1 MTELIFS
8 RIPTTSEVGKAFL
21 IIIIVLVLRRIFVT
35 QIIKW
40 MHKAFKKLKVIS
52 IMIDKTKKPL
62 SIIILI
68 TGIFFALITLPFN
81 ELSMSILLS
90 IYKSLFVFLAAQTIT
105 KIVEA
110 YFNDYIIKR
119 SEDQR
124 QKQVNTLISKII
136 KLVVIIIALLIIL
149 TEFDVKVQSLLAG
162 LGISGIAFALAAQDT
177 LKNIF
182 GGVIIYMD
190 SPFNIGD
197 IIIINTIEGIVE
209 DIGLRSTK
217 LRTFDKGLVSM
228 PNAAFTDGTVHN
240 YSRRGSRR
248 QRFYVGVTYS
258 TKSEKMKKIIS
269 EIKNLLISET
279 DVENTGIIVRFEKF
293 GGSSLDILINYY
305 IVKLDYNEFMEVVE
319 KVNLRI
325 MELFQEEEVEFAF
338 PSMSL
343 YFENEQKKGG
353 SYE

>member
-1 MTELIFS
+1 MTELIFTRLPS
-8 RIPTTSEVGKAFL
+8 SSELGKAFL
-21 IIIIVLVLRRIFVT
+21 IILVVLVLRKLFVT

-40 MHKAFKKLKVIS
+40 MHRAFVKLKVIN

-68 TGIFFALITLPFN
+68 TGIFFALVTLPLN
-81 ELSMSILLS
+81 ELSMSIFLS
-90 IYKSLFVFLAAQTIT
+90 TYKSLLVFMFAQTIIS
-105 KIVEA
+105 IVEA
-110 YFNDYIIKR
+110 YFDAYIIRR

-124 QKQVNTLISKII
+124 QKQINTLISKII
-136 KLVVIIIALLIIL
+136 KLVVIIIAILIIL

-248 QRFYVGVTYS
+248 QRFNVGVTYS
-258 TKSEKMKKIIS
+258 TSPYKMKKII
-269 EIKNLLISET
+269 EGIKNLLISET
-279 DVENTGIIVRFEKF
+279 YVENTGIIVRFEKF
-293 GGSSLDILINYY
+293 GGSSLDILVNYY
-305 IVKLDYNEFMEVVE
+305 VTKLDYNEFMEVVE
-319 KVNLRI
+319 IVNLNI
-325 MELFQEEEVEFAF
+325 MELFQNEEVEFAF

-343 YFENEQKKGG
+343 YMENQ
-353 SYE
+353 

>member
-8 RIPTTSEVGKAFL
+8 RIPTMGEIGKVFL
-21 IIIIVLVLRRIFVT
+21 IILIVLVLRRLFVT

-40 MHKAFKKLKVIS
+40 MSRAFKKLKVLN
-52 IMIDKTKKPL
+52 IMIEKTKKPL
-62 SIIILI
+62 SIIILA

-81 ELSMSILLS
+81 ENLMSFLLS
-90 IYKSLFVFLAAQTIT
+90 VYKSLFVFMAAQTMIR
-105 KIVEA
+105 IVEA
-110 YFNDYIIKR
+110 YFNAYVIKR
-119 SEDQR
+119 SEDRR

-136 KLVVIIIALLIIL
+136 KLVVIIIAILIIL

-162 LGISGIAFALAAQDT
+162 IGISGIAFALAAQDT

-182 GGVIIYMD
+182 GGIIIYMD

-197 IIIINTIEGIVE
+197 IIIINNIEGIVE

-217 LRTFDKGLVSM
+217 LRAFDKGLVSM

-248 QRFYVGVTYS
+248 QRHYVGVTYS
-258 TKSEKMKKIIS
+258 TKPEKIRKIIS
-269 EIKNLLISET
+269 GIKELLISET
-279 DVENTGIIVRFEKF
+279 DVENDGIIVRFEKF
-293 GGSSLDILINYY
+293 GGSSLDILISYY
-305 IVKLDYNEFMEVVE
+305 ATKLDYNEFMEVVE
-319 KVNLRI
+319 RINLKI
-325 MELFQEEEVEFAF
+325 MELFHKEEVDFAF

-343 YFENEQKKGG
+343 YFENELKKGMAK
-353 SYE
+353 E

>member
-1 MTELIFS
+1 MTELIFTRLPS
-8 RIPTTSEVGKAFL
+8 SSELGKAFL
-21 IIIIVLVLRRIFVT
+21 IILVVLVLRKLFVT

-40 MHKAFKKLKVIS
+40 MHRAFVKLKVIN

-68 TGIFFALITLPFN
+68 TGIFFALVTLPLN

-90 IYKSLFVFLAAQTIT
+90 TYKSLLVFMFAQTIIS
-105 KIVEA
+105 IVEA
-110 YFNDYIIKR
+110 YFDAYIIRR

-124 QKQVNTLISKII
+124 QKQINTLISKII
-136 KLVVIIIALLIIL
+136 KLVVIIIAILIIL

-248 QRFYVGVTYS
+248 QRFNVGVTYS
-258 TKSEKMKKIIS
+258 TSPYKMKKII
-269 EIKNLLISET
+269 EGIKNLLISET
-279 DVENTGIIVRFEKF
+279 YVENTGIIVRFEKF
-293 GGSSLDILINYY
+293 GGSSLDILVNYY
-305 IVKLDYNEFMEVVE
+305 VTKLDYNEFMEVVE
-319 KVNLRI
+319 IVNLNI
-325 MELFQEEEVEFAF
+325 MELFQNEEVEFAF

-343 YFENEQKKGG
+343 YMENQ
-353 SYE
+353 

>member
-1 MTELIFS
+1 MF
-8 RIPTTSEVGKAFL
+8 
-21 IIIIVLVLRRIFVT
+21 
-35 QIIKW
+35 
-40 MHKAFKKLKVIS
+40 
-52 IMIDKTKKPL
+52 
-62 SIIILI
+62 
-68 TGIFFALITLPFN
+68 
-81 ELSMSILLS
+81 
-90 IYKSLFVFLAAQTIT
+90 AQTIIS
-105 KIVEA
+105 IVEA
-110 YFNDYIIKR
+110 YFDAYIIRR

-124 QKQVNTLISKII
+124 QKQINTLISKII
-136 KLVVIIIALLIIL
+136 KLVVIIIAILIIL

-248 QRFYVGVTYS
+248 QRFNVGVTYS
-258 TKSEKMKKIIS
+258 TSPYKMKKII
-269 EIKNLLISET
+269 EGIKNLLISET
-279 DVENTGIIVRFEKF
+279 YVENTGIIVRFEKF
-293 GGSSLDILINYY
+293 GGSSLDILVNYY
-305 IVKLDYNEFMEVVE
+305 VTKLDYNEFMEVVE
-319 KVNLRI
+319 IVNLNI
-325 MELFQEEEVEFAF
+325 MELFQNEEVEFAF

-343 YFENEQKKGG
+343 YMENQ
-353 SYE
+353 

>member
-8 RIPTTSEVGKAFL
+8 RIPTTSEVGKVFL
-21 IIIIVLVLRRIFVT
+21 IIIIVLVLRKIFVT

-40 MHKAFKKLKVIS
+40 MNKAFKKLKAIN
-52 IMIDKTKKPL
+52 IMIEKIKKPL
-62 SIIILI
+62 SAIILI
-68 TGIFFALITLPFN
+68 TGIFFALITLPLN
-81 ELSMSILLS
+81 QLAMSKLLS
-90 IYKSLFVFLAAQTIT
+90 IYKSLFVFRAAQTLIT
-105 KIVEA
+105 IIEA
-110 YFNDYIIKR
+110 YFNAYIIKR
-119 SEDQR
+119 SEDSR
-124 QKQVNTLISKII
+124 QKQVNNLISKII
-136 KLVVIIIALLIIL
+136 KLVVIVIALLIIL
-149 TEFDVKVQSLLAG
+149 TEFDVKIQSLIAG

-177 LKNIF
+177 LKNVF
-182 GGVIIYMD
+182 GGIIIYMD

-248 QRFYVGVTYS
+248 QRFYIGVTYS
-258 TKSEKMKKIIS
+258 TKPEKMKRIIL
-269 EIKNLLISET
+269 EMKNLLVSET

-293 GGSSLDILINYY
+293 GGSSLDILVNYY
-305 IVKLDYNEFMEVVE
+305 VIKLDYNEFMGVVE
-319 KVNLRI
+319 NINLKI
-325 MELFQEEEVEFAF
+325 MELFQDEEVEFAF

-343 YFENEQKKGG
+343 YFENELKKGG
-353 SYE
+353 TYE

>member
-8 RIPTTSEVGKAFL
+8 RIPNTSELGKAVL
-21 IIIIVLVLRRIFVT
+21 IIIVVLVLRKIFVP

-40 MHKAFKKLKVIS
+40 IHKAFKKLKVIN
-52 IMIDKTKKPL
+52 IMIDETKKLL

-90 IYKSLFVFLAAQTIT
+90 VYKSLFVFMAAQTII
-105 KIVEA
+105 KIEEA
-110 YFNDYIIKR
+110 YFSAYIIKK
-119 SEDQR
+119 SVDSR
-124 QKQVNTLISKII
+124 QKQVNTLIIKMI
-136 KLVVIIIALLIIL
+136 KLVVILIAILIIL
-149 TEFDVKVQSLLAG
+149 TEFGIKVQSLLAG

-182 GGVIIYMD
+182 GGIIIYMD

-258 TKSEKMKKIIS
+258 TKPDKMKKVIL
-269 EIKNLLISET
+269 EIKSLLVSER
-279 DVENTGIIVRFEKF
+279 DVENDGIIVRFEKF

-305 IVKLDYNEFMEVVE
+305 VIKLDYNEFMEVVE
-319 KVNLRI
+319 KVNLKI
-325 MELFQEEEVEFAF
+325 MELFHDEEVEFAF

-343 YFENEQKKGG
+343 YFENELKKGE